1 MFVQLATGTAIVTL
15 TIIVI
20 AAFIGA
26 AILILTRVGEW
37 FVSPPRLY
45 KTIVSLIGVVL
56 WLLAALTAWVWAA
69 ALMGLGIFESFETGL
84 YFVVVAFTTLGFGDI
99 TPPQEWRLLSGICSA
114 NGLLLFGLSTAFLV
128 DFFRQQAQDF
138 EHQRYRHQRGIARH
152 VERWRDFDHVTADKI
167 EPAQAVVA
175 AEFDQHHVRLV
186 PRQRRRQPGQP
197 AGRGFAG
204 HRGVD
209 HGPAIQ
215 RRIGLRFELPF
226 Q

>member
-56 WLLAALTAWVWAA
+56 WLLAALTAWLWAA
-69 ALMGLGIFESFETGL
+69 ALMGLGIFESFETRL
-84 YFVVVAFTTLGFGDI
+84 YFAVVAFTTLGFGDI
-99 TPPQEWRLLSGICSA
+99 TLPQEWRLLSGICSA

-128 DFFRQQAQDF
+128 DFFRQLLEAQSAKAKD
-138 EHQRYRHQRGIARH
+138 
-152 VERWRDFDHVTADKI
+152 T
-167 EPAQAVVA
+167 P
-175 AEFDQHHVRLV
+175 RLK
-186 PRQRRRQPGQP
+186 
-197 AGRGFAG
+197 
-204 HRGVD
+204 
-209 HGPAIQ
+209 
-215 RRIGLRFELPF
+215 
-226 Q
+226 

>member
-26 AILILTRVGEW
+26 AILVLTRVGEW

-56 WLLAALTAWVWAA
+56 WLLAALTAWLWAA

-84 YFVVVAFTTLGFGDI
+84 YFAVVAFTTLGCGDI
-99 TPPQEWRLLSGICSA
+99 TLPQEWRLLSSICSA

-128 DFFRQQAQDF
+128 EFFRQLLEAQSAKAKD
-138 EHQRYRHQRGIARH
+138 
-152 VERWRDFDHVTADKI
+152 T
-167 EPAQAVVA
+167 
-175 AEFDQHHVRLV
+175 
-186 PRQRRRQPGQP
+186 PR
-197 AGRGFAG
+197 
-204 HRGVD
+204 
-209 HGPAIQ
+209 
-215 RRIGLRFELPF
+215 
-226 Q
+226 

>member
-26 AILILTRVGEW
+26 AILVLTRVGEW

-56 WLLAALTAWVWAA
+56 WLLAALTAWLWAA

-84 YFVVVAFTTLGFGDI
+84 YFAVVAFTTLGFGDI
-99 TPPQEWRLLSGICSA
+99 TLPQEWRLLSGICSA

-128 DFFRQQAQDF
+128 DFFRQLLEAQSAKAKD
-138 EHQRYRHQRGIARH
+138 
-152 VERWRDFDHVTADKI
+152 T
-167 EPAQAVVA
+167 P
-175 AEFDQHHVRLV
+175 RLK
-186 PRQRRRQPGQP
+186 
-197 AGRGFAG
+197 
-204 HRGVD
+204 
-209 HGPAIQ
+209 
-215 RRIGLRFELPF
+215 
-226 Q
+226 

>member
-69 ALMGLGIFESFETGL
+69 ALMELGIFESFETGL
-84 YFVVVAFTTLGFGDI
+84 YFVVVAYTTPGFGDI

-114 NGLLLFGLSTAFLV
+114 NGLLLFRLSTAFLV
-128 DFFRQQAQDF
+128 EFFSQLMEAQSAKAKD
-138 EHQRYRHQRGIARH
+138 A
-152 VERWRDFDHVTADKI
+152 
-167 EPAQAVVA
+167 P
-175 AEFDQHHVRLV
+175 RLK
-186 PRQRRRQPGQP
+186 
-197 AGRGFAG
+197 
-204 HRGVD
+204 
-209 HGPAIQ
+209 
-215 RRIGLRFELPF
+215 
-226 Q
+226 